1 MRSIKQTSNSQK
13 VLLWNGVLNIWRKL
27 TGEHPSGSV
36 ILTIKII
43 FRHGRSTVNLQRIF
57 RTRSYKSM
65 FWGLL
70 LNGSDLTKTTNIFN
84 SVNHYYYFVYFK
96 MVSEIEMF
104 NDANILQS
112 MAPKHFKKNVQKEVF
127 CRQS

>member
-1 MRSIKQTSNSQK
+1 
-13 VLLWNGVLNIWRKL
+13 
-27 TGEHPSGSV
+27 
-36 ILTIKII
+36 
-43 FRHGRSTVNLQRIF
+43 
-57 RTRSYKSM
+57 M

-70 LNGSDLTKTTNIFN
+70 LNSSDLIKTTNIFN
-84 SVNHYYYFVYFK
+84 SVNYYYYFAYFK

-104 NDANILQS
+104 NDASILQS